1 MRPLDFY
8 RLGVSLAQTAGTE
21 SEQRTVVN
29 RLYYG
34 LHHEA
39 CCRYF
44 RANAVSVPLDTN
56 RRHTELRD
64 RFNAR
69 DDSRART
76 VGNLLNDMM
85 AFRREADYELVL
97 PLRFKSQPR
106 APHEIL
112 DLALQT
118 GRELLH
124 ALEEFSPGEAEYGCR
139 CPHAYVSR

>member
-8 RLGVSLAQTAGTE
+8 RLGVSLAPTAVTE
-21 SEQRTVVN
+21 SEQRTVVT

-44 RANAVSVPLDTN
+44 RANAVSAPLDTN

-64 RFNAR
+64 RFNSR
-69 DDSRART
+69 GDSRART

-85 AFRREADYELVL
+85 ALRREADYELVL
-97 PLRFKSQPR
+97 PLRFKSQSR
-106 APHEIL
+106 TPHEVL
-112 DLALQT
+112 NLALQT
-118 GRELLH
+118 GRELLY
-124 ALEEFSPGEAEYGCR
+124 ALEEYSPGEAEDGCR